1 MLTAAMVFSLIV
13 YVGNS
18 GGVTSNVIADYGT
31 PEQCEEHKKVVEEQF
46 KQSTFRMTAVC
57 VSVPSFTN

>member
-1 MLTAAMVFSLIV
+1 MSTAAMVFSLIV

-18 GGVTSNVIADYGT
+18 GGVTSNVIADYNT
-31 PEQCEEHKKVVEEQF
+31 LKQCEDMKKVVEEQF
-46 KQSTFRMTAVC
+46 KQSTFRMTPVC